1 MPPLRPIS
9 VAGPVSS
16 YSATGLFDQPECP
29 VCLDPFEQTRTVV
42 SVNCGHKF
50 HRCCL
55 EEWKRSSVAIAIAN
69 RVARPVPTCPLCRAE
84 LAGTGAGDS
93 EVTIN
98 AAIAAPRAASRIS
111 AEVLMSPGSAVRGRN
126 FALARLLA
134 TEQGSVLSESELK
147 TALERAARSF
157 NASQARC
164 LLELSSAD
172 EGSQA
177 VSRSVLA
184 NVLQKA
190 QSEISGLSWYQ
201 YGNLKQFIDVFF
213 NHGIRDSVLAKM
225 AVKLFVLRGDYR
237 QAEQFKARYGEQAH
251 ATASSP
257 DRRSPEQTPPTPV
270 QDAASLRRELLAA
283 LRNNSPAQVRALMC
297 QAESS
302 GLISETAVDEIRW
315 DVVNAALDDNN
326 ADIVRV
332 LLW

>member
-1 MPPLRPIS
+1 MQPLRPIS

-42 SVNCGHKF
+42 TVNCGHKF
-50 HRCCL
+50 HGYCL
-55 EEWKRSSVAIAIAN
+55 EEWKRSSVAIALAN
-69 RVARPVPTCPLCRAE
+69 RAARAVPTCPLCRAE
-84 LAGTGAGDS
+84 LAGAGDS
-93 EVTIN
+93 EMTIN
-98 AAIAAPRAASRIS
+98 ATIAAPGAASRMPT
-111 AEVLMSPGSAVRGRN
+111 ETLVSPGSAVRERN

-172 EGSQA
+172 EGSQT
-177 VSRSVLA
+177 VSRRVLA

-190 QSEISGLSWYQ
+190 HSEISELSWRQ

-213 NHGIRDSVLAKM
+213 NHGIRDSILANM
-225 AVKLFVLRGDYR
+225 AVRLFVLRGDYR

-257 DRRSPEQTPPTPV
+257 DRRSPEQTPPTPRTGC
-270 QDAASLRRELLAA
+270 SLTQERIAGSRKK
-283 LRNNSPAQVRALMC
+283 Q
-297 QAESS
+297 QS
-302 GLISETAVDEIRW
+302 GSGQGI
-315 DVVNAALDDNN
+315 VVSG
-326 ADIVRV
+326 RK
-332 LLW
+332 